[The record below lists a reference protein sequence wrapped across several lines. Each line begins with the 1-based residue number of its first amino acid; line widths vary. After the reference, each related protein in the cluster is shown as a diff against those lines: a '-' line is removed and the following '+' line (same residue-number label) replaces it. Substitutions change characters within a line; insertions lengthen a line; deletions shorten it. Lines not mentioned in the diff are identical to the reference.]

1 VSNINCRS
9 VGCDL
14 MYTHVSFVL
23 GNLKAGLTNSIVGI
37 QGPWRAKKDENGG
50 ALNSSIRA

>member
-1 VSNINCRS
+1 
-9 VGCDL
+9 

-37 QGPWRAKKDENGG
+37 QGPWSAKKDENGG
-50 ALNSSIRA
+50 ALNNSIRA